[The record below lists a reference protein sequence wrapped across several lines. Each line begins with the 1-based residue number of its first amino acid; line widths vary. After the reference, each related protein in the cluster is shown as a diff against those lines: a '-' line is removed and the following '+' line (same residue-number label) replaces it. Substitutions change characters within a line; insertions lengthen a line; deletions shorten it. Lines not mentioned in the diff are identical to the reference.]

1 MKQSVLEYKKLLEQE
16 GLLVEFAEPEGKEG
30 EDRPDTLVTYFSGG
44 ADQGTLYLCKG
55 AAFKEAYLKDAIN
68 RGAVAYVS
76 EKKYE
81 AGKEIPA
88 LIVNDA
94 RKAQFVLGEAF
105 YDYPAKSLH
114 VTALTGTKGKTTT
127 ACMLYQMLKE
137 AGVKCGLIGTLGVR
151 RSDGLKKPGSN
162 TTPDALVLQKELRE
176 MADAGCSCCVMEVSS
191 QGLKHYRVEG
201 ITFAIGIYT
210 NLSMDH
216 IGPGE
221 HRSFREYACCK
232 KRLFER
238 SRVICIN
245 ADDKYHGFMTANFE
259 APVYTYGIEQP
270 CDVKAE
276 HIIYERSSRGLNVTY
291 QTTGW
296 IKDEIVLKMPGTAN
310 VYNSLAAMEAAHLLG
325 ISPETIRKTLRNVSV
340 KGRIE
345 EVRIS
350 DKFDV
355 VIDYAHNAA
364 SLESLIKTLRQYQP
378 KRLVLLF
385 GCGGNRSPLR
395 RFQMGETA
403 GRLSDVTILTS
414 DNPRYEKP
422 EAILSDIEQGMKRT
436 KGKYKI
442 IPDRREAISYAIS
455 QAQEGDLIVVAG
467 KGHEEYQEIE
477 GHFYPM
483 NEREMIE
490 NSI

>member
-1 MKQSVLEYKKLLEQE
+1 M
-16 GLLVEFAEPEGKEG
+16 
-30 EDRPDTLVTYFSGG
+30 
-44 ADQGTLYLCKG
+44 
-55 AAFKEAYLKDAIN
+55 
-68 RGAVAYVS
+68 
-76 EKKYE
+76 
-81 AGKEIPA
+81 
-88 LIVNDA
+88 
-94 RKAQFVLGEAF
+94 
-105 YDYPAKSLH
+105 
-114 VTALTGTKGKTTT
+114 
-127 ACMLYQMLKE
+127 
-137 AGVKCGLIGTLGVR
+137 
-151 RSDGLKKPGSN
+151 
-162 TTPDALVLQKELRE
+162 
-176 MADAGCSCCVMEVSS
+176 
-191 QGLKHYRVEG
+191 EG

-245 ADDKYHGFMTANFE
+245 ADDKYHGFMTANLE

-325 ISPETIRKTLRNVSV
+325 ISPEMIRKTLRNVSV

-395 RFQMGETA
+395 RFDCS
-403 GRLSDVTILTS
+403 GR
-414 DNPRYEKP
+414 
-422 EAILSDIEQGMKRT
+422 KR
-436 KGKYKI
+436 
-442 IPDRREAISYAIS
+442 S
-455 QAQEGDLIVVAG
+455 
-467 KGHEEYQEIE
+467 
-477 GHFYPM
+477 
-483 NEREMIE
+483 
-490 NSI
+490 